1 MGAGALSSRAIIG
14 EFYLRLAQSVG
25 AEWVNPL
32 SMLFTSDQ
40 ESETYKWLGMSP
52 QLREWIGG
60 RNAKGFRDQGL
71 TITNK
76 KYEGTVEINVDDL
89 RRDKTGQILLRIRE
103 LADRTNAHWAK
114 LLSTLIENGESTNC
128 YDGQFYFDTDH
139 SEDDSGS
146 QSNDITY
153 DSSSTTIPT
162 AAEFERAVLDAVAT
176 IIGFKDNRG
185 EPMNEGAN
193 MFRVMVPTSFM
204 AAAAAALRNPVIVD
218 ASGSRT
224 NTLTNLGGFT
234 FALDVNSRLTWTT
247 KFATFRADGNAKPL
261 IRQEEKPVQ
270 LKAKA
275 EGSELEFDEDK
286 HQYGVDTNRNVGYGF
301 WQHACLTT
309 FV

>member
-1 MGAGALSSRAIIG
+1 
-14 EFYLRLAQSVG
+14 
-25 AEWVNPL
+25 
-32 SMLFTSDQ
+32 
-40 ESETYKWLGMSP
+40 
-52 QLREWIGG
+52 
-60 RNAKGFRDQGL
+60 
-71 TITNK
+71 
-76 KYEGTVEINVDDL
+76 
-89 RRDKTGQILLRIRE
+89 
-103 LADRTNAHWAK
+103 
-114 LLSTLIENGESTNC
+114 
-128 YDGQFYFDTDH
+128 
-139 SEDDSGS
+139 
-146 QSNDITY
+146 
-153 DSSSTTIPT
+153 
-162 AAEFERAVLDAVAT
+162 
-176 IIGFKDNRG
+176 
-185 EPMNEGAN
+185 MNEGAN

-286 HQYGVDTNRNVGYGF
+286 HQYGVDTNRNVDYGF